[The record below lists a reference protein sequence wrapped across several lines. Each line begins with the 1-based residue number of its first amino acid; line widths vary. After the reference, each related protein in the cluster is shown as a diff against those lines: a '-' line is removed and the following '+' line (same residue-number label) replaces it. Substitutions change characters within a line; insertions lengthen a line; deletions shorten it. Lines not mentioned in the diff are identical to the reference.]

1 MHLLSSPRFKHR
13 RSVRYPVHLPVLAK
27 LPGASLPIVGR
38 SENISLHGML
48 FFSDYLIIERSAV
61 EFTIDLGGAP
71 QRPASLTA
79 RGKVLRVQPQPTGN
93 FAIAVA
99 FDHPIAIKHISAAGP
114 VA

>member
-1 MHLLSSPRFKHR
+1 M
-13 RSVRYPVHLPVLAK
+13 RYPVHLPVLAK
-27 LPGASLPIVGR
+27 LPGAPLPIVGR

-48 FFSDYLIIERSAV
+48 FLSDFLILERSAV
-61 EFTIDLGGAP
+61 ELTINLSRTP

-79 RGKVLRVQPQPTGN
+79 HGKVLRVQPQPAGN

-99 FDHPIAIKHISAAGP
+99 FDYPIAIRHISAAGP